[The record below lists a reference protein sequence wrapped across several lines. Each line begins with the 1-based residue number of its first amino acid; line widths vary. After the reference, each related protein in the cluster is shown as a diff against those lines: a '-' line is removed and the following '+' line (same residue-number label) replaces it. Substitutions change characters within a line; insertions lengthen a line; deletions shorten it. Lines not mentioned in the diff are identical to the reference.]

1 MAVTA
6 RKVGAPGQ
14 GRGRRKE
21 GCSEGGLVVDVAA
34 AFGLPLAALAAVT
47 GGAFAGSFDLGGGE
61 LQAGPD
67 LVGLDLGDRPLLTFR
82 GFPAALAEP
91 AGDHDPVAFGEGVG
105 QVLGLAAPHV
115 DLEERG
121 PRQDYEFQRRGVC
134 NLFLVCEPL
143 AGWRDVMVSDRRT
156 RIDWAHCVQDLLDVH
171 YPDAERVVL
180 VQDNLNTHTP
190 ASLYEAFAPAEA
202 RRLADRLEL
211 HYTPKHGSW
220 LNMAEIELAV
230 LAGQCLDRRLADQAT
245 LEREVLA
252 WQAARNRAGR
262 GVNWRFTTEDAR
274 TKLKHL
280 YPTTHD

>member
-1 MAVTA
+1 MAGLLAADPRRIGVVTTTPFD
-6 RKVGAPGQ
+6 RHSGP
-14 GRGRRKE
+14 GRRPLDKE
-21 GCSEGGLVVDVAA
+21 SRGLLQRSERDSERRWLVEIAA
-34 AFGLPLAALAAVT
+34 LGLPLPTLGAVVVAALV
-47 GGAFAGSFDLGGGE
+47 GAFDLGGGE
-61 LQAGPD
+61 LEAGPD
-67 LVGLDLGDRPLLTFR
+67 LVGLELGHRPPLPLG
-82 GFPAALAEP
+82 GFPGPLAEP
-91 AGDHDPVAFGEGVG
+91 AGDHDPVTLGEGVG

-156 RIDWAHCVQDLLDVH
+156 RIDWAHCVQGLLDVH

-220 LNMAEIELAV
+220 LKWP
-230 LAGQCLDRRLADQAT
+230 RSS
-245 LEREVLA
+245 
-252 WQAARNRAGR
+252 
-262 GVNWRFTTEDAR
+262 
-274 TKLKHL
+274 
-280 YPTTHD
+280 